1 MKISP
6 YLECMFRKEDTQDE
20 FNVNAYTC
28 IKFLWQTFH
37 SLSLCLCNQELSFF
51 VEIVYS
57 NSLSLTS
64 NWVKYTFRS
73 RWFIHFVHCT
83 QGSNEVFTVLCCFES
98 SCAWTW
104 FLSCVSCIFLNM
116 LYIYIFW
123 KSPINHFLFI
133 YFLIYLPLNSKCV
146 YWTVWEFLNDKKK
159 SSLLH
164 SKSCFTCF
172 FDYHTKQSF

>member
-1 MKISP
+1 MLKTESTLLLVLRER
-6 YLECMFRKEDTQDE
+6 YWYTDCKYENFTLFRNRKEDTQDE

-37 SLSLCLCNQELSFF
+37 SLSLSLCNQELSFF

-64 NWVKYTFRS
+64 KWVKYTFRS

-116 LYIYIFW
+116 LYIYFFGKVQSTIFFSYISW
-123 KSPINHFLFI
+123 FI
-133 YFLIYLPLNSKCV
+133 YR
-146 YWTVWEFLNDKKK
+146 
-159 SSLLH
+159 
-164 SKSCFTCF
+164 
-172 FDYHTKQSF
+172 

>member
-6 YLECMFRKEDTQDE
+6 YLECIFRKEDTQDE
-20 FNVNAYTC
+20 
-28 IKFLWQTFH
+28 
-37 SLSLCLCNQELSFF
+37 SLSLCNQELSFF

-64 NWVKYTFRS
+64 KWVKYTFRS
-73 RWFIHFVHCT
+73 SWFIHFVHCT
-83 QGSNEVFTVLCCFES
+83 QGSNEVFTVLCYFES

-133 YFLIYLPLNSKCV
+133 YFLIYLPLNSKYV